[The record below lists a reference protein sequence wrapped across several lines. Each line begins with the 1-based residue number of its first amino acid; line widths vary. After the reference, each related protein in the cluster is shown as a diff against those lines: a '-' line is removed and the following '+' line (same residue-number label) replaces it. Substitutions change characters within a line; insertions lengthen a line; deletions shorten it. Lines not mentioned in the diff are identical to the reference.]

1 MMRASLVGVGSVVLC
16 AACGGH
22 QPRAGG
28 GDAWVDRR
36 LSRFA
41 YVGEEAGATLVVGTQ
56 AARYREN
63 EKFMP
68 VEIAVGNTGRVA
80 FRLRR
85 TDFELVDTAG
95 TAYQTV
101 EPAVLVREYDLLDM
115 DRSALGVL
123 ASQAA
128 SAFPGYRPT
137 PSKFSPTRAATSGI
151 FTRDVV
157 HDEIVVP
164 TAHYIVDFIY
174 FPKPTTGITGRRF
187 ALVLSNVVL
196 ETNVRVSFVVD

>member
-1 MMRASLVGVGSVVLC
+1 MRASLVGVWSIVLC
-16 AACGGH
+16 VACGGY
-22 QPRAGG
+22 QPSAG

-41 YVGEEAGATLVVGTQ
+41 YVGEEVGATLVVGTQ

-85 TDFELVDTAG
+85 ADFVLIDTAR
-95 TAYQTV
+95 TAYRTV
-101 EPAVLVREYDLLDM
+101 EPAVLVRDYNLLDM
-115 DRSALGVL
+115 DRSAFGVL
-123 ASQAA
+123 ASHAA

-137 PSKFSPTRAATSGI
+137 PSKFSPTRAATAGV

-157 HDEIVVP
+157 HDEVVVP

-174 FPKPTTGITGRRF
+174 FPKPTTGILGHRF
-187 ALVLSNVVL
+187 ELVLSNAAL
-196 ETNVRVSFVVD
+196 EESVRVSFLVD

>member
-1 MMRASLVGVGSVVLC
+1 MRASLAWVWSILLC
-16 AACGGH
+16 VACGGY
-22 QPRAGG
+22 QPE

-63 EKFMP
+63 QKFMP
-68 VEIAVGNTGRVA
+68 VEIAVGNTSRVA
-80 FRLRR
+80 LRLRR
-85 TDFELVDTAG
+85 TDFVLVDTAG
-95 TAYQTV
+95 IAYETV
-101 EPAVLVREYDLLDM
+101 EPAVLVKEYNLLDM

-123 ASQAA
+123 PSQAA
-128 SAFPGYRPT
+128 SAFPGYRLT
-137 PSKFSPTRAATSGI
+137 PSKFSPTRAATAGL

-164 TAHYIVDFIY
+164 TGHYIVDFIY
-174 FPKPTTGITGRRF
+174 FPKPATGIEGRRF
-187 ALVLSNVVL
+187 ELVLSNAAL
-196 ETNVRVSFVVD
+196 EGSVRVSFVVD